1 MQNIYP
7 SDELHNDIWYRPWDK
22 EQTDNLY
29 ERDDR
34 FFSLVMK
41 GVLAFLNKNVIL
53 NGNSINHFIFNT
65 GSSIMYVEQNGYNFS
80 WCETTGEDQMYM
92 KMPRCIVEFGDVNIS
107 PEELTSPYVRGT
119 YERLSSIDNKI
130 KGYNAEIRRLPI
142 EISVSLKYVLST
154 FNESIILL
162 EELMSKLIFQ
172 RYFDIVYLGQK
183 IKCSIEFPSS
193 NKIEVNKID
202 MTSTEVNQKTINLD
216 VKICTNYPIIDLRT
230 EIKSSAIIQTFG
242 VEIDIE
248 KRSDIVDTETVNI
261 N

>member
-7 SDELHNDIWYRPWDK
+7 ADKLHNDIWYRPWDK

-34 FFSLVMK
+34 FFGLVMK

-92 KMPRCIVEFGDVNIS
+92 KMPRCIVEFGDVNIA

-119 YERLSSIDNKI
+119 YERLF
-130 KGYNAEIRRLPI
+130 R
-142 EISVSLKYVLST
+142 
-154 FNESIILL
+154 
-162 EELMSKLIFQ
+162 
-172 RYFDIVYLGQK
+172 
-183 IKCSIEFPSS
+183 
-193 NKIEVNKID
+193 
-202 MTSTEVNQKTINLD
+202 
-216 VKICTNYPIIDLRT
+216 
-230 EIKSSAIIQTFG
+230 
-242 VEIDIE
+242 
-248 KRSDIVDTETVNI
+248 
-261 N
+261 